1 MESLKGAW
9 LGQGLESVGT
19 NVYGWVQQGAAWNI
33 DSPRDRINFGA
44 NLDWRSNDYRLN
56 QAYFIVEKALQHEDK
71 WDIGYRVDFL
81 VGHDAPF
88 SIPFIRSCGW
98 GGGSSGFVMK
108 TVPGPGTSI
117 ATSVL
122 SIPAVIPPWATSRPK
137 RVHAA
142 KSASK
147 CSGLRSPVISAYSS
161 ICRIVTV
168 CVRRARWPTESPS
181 GPIFPPLTSRG
192 SS

>member
-1 MESLKGAW
+1 MIRCLTLIACLGGLLAAPAGVALAQKSVADLLDVLVTSEGQRKTFLAQTPGQETPATPEAAPAAAEPWFLMESLKGAW

-81 VGHDAPF
+81 VSHDAPF

-98 GGGSSGFVMK
+98 G
-108 TVPGPGTSI
+108 
-117 ATSVL
+117 
-122 SIPAVIPPWATSRPK
+122 AV
-137 RVHAA
+137 RVV
-142 KSASK
+142 S
-147 CSGLRSPVISAYSS
+147 
-161 ICRIVTV
+161 
-168 CVRRARWPTESPS
+168 
-181 GPIFPPLTSRG
+181 
-192 SS
+192 